1 MGSAF
6 CTKECHS
13 SYTGGRFLVDK
24 TFALQLG
31 FHRLPSVPKGL
42 RRKAR
47 FSVGLADWR
56 GQRRGAG
63 RRERLGCYGGGLSGA
78 LFSFTPEETQARKA
92 ASRDSNPRTPGRRGG
107 VHPLERMPGVNGA
120 RGRASSGRPG
130 RWPAG
135 RSAGAALSFYVRAGP
150 GTPCP
155 GPRPANNAPFP
166 AARPAAAP
174 RPLPAPRPPG
184 SEPEPCRPRRYS
196 GSRPGRR
203 RGPGKGRGAGGR
215 GGSRWA
221 SVPSRRTEPAAGSGG
236 TGPLVLRGPG
246 ARGTQGPSQSRTVP
260 HPAAR
265 VSATPAACAG
275 RCDSAGSKTR
285 DAPVSCSQ
293 QCGQGESS
301 EPHTSL
307 NH

>member
-56 GQRRGAG
+56 GQRGGAG
-63 RRERLGCYGGGLSGA
+63 SRERLGCYGGGLSGA

-203 RGPGKGRGAGGR
+203 RGPGKGRGGGAEAAAGGR
-215 GGSRWA
+215 
-221 SVPSRRTEPAAGSGG
+221 PS
-236 TGPLVLRGPG
+236 LPG
-246 ARGTQGPSQSRTVP
+246 ARSPRLAQVGRVPACSGARARGAPRDPLNPAQSPTQLPACLQRPRPALGAAIQQGAKPETPRS
-260 HPAAR
+260 PAASSVAR
-265 VSATPAACAG
+265 GKAVSLT
-275 RCDSAGSKTR
+275 
-285 DAPVSCSQ
+285 
-293 QCGQGESS
+293 
-301 EPHTSL
+301 H
-307 NH
+307 H

>member
-56 GQRRGAG
+56 GQRGGAG
-63 RRERLGCYGGGLSGA
+63 RRERLGCYGGGLPGA

-120 RGRASSGRPG
+120 RGRASCGRPG

-203 RGPGKGRGAGGR
+203 RGPGKGRGR
-215 GGSRWA
+215 GQ
-221 SVPSRRTEPAAGSGG
+221 RRQPVGVRPFPAH
-236 TGPLVLRGPG
+236 G
-246 ARGTQGPSQSRTVP
+246 ARGWLRWDGSPRAQRPGRAGHPGTLSIPHSPPPSCPRVCN
-260 HPAAR
+260 AR
-265 VSATPAACAG
+265 GLRWALRFRREQNQRRPG
-275 RCDSAGSKTR
+275 LLRPGGK
-285 DAPVSCSQ
+285 Q
-293 QCGQGESS
+293 
-301 EPHTSL
+301 
-307 NH
+307 